1 MVPVIVCTHGNSAL
15 ELVESAEMICGK
27 QDNCKTVQFS
37 MGENLGDLKSELSEK
52 IKFFD
57 GKVICM
63 TDLVGGTPFNTLVM
77 LKKKYPNL
85 DIVSGVN
92 IPMLLQLFVYRSQL
106 EKEELVKT
114 VITAGKK
121 SIEKYEFKSVI
132 EDDF

>member
-37 MGENLGDLKSELSEK
+37 MGENLEDLKSELSEK

-106 EKEELVKT
+106 EKEELIKT